1 MIDAFERGESDLTW
15 KDSRRIGCLSFY
27 VILSDTAWRV
37 IYLRPRRVSTRIID
51 IDASTPCTS
60 ASTSVSAHTLHTL
73 TSTNPFPRSKC
84 HSNDPHPLHLS
95 SNPPPANPAKQP
107 KMSSSSITNTPTPLP
122 ASAGMQVKRLSER
135 ATLPTRGSPLAAGYD
150 LYA

>member
-1 MIDAFERGESDLTW
+1 V
-15 KDSRRIGCLSFY
+15 IGCLSFY
-27 VILSDTAWRV
+27 VILG
-37 IYLRPRRVSTRIID
+37 YGMTRHLAGPS
-51 IDASTPCTS
+51 IDATRFDTNRESKGHTS
-60 ASTSVSAHTLHTL
+60 ALTSISAYATYVHNNLEYLPTLSSLQMSLKRSPSPTPLTESTS
-73 TSTNPFPRSKC
+73 
-84 HSNDPHPLHLS
+84 
-95 SNPPPANPAKQP
+95 ANPAKQP